1 MECEVIYLDGEELNG
16 PPAISWPELEGM
28 KAAAGHYLLH
38 GTKSERRLARRLAHA
53 AAWIEAEA
61 KAIQQNGPVIQIEAT
76 F

>member
-1 MECEVIYLDGEELNG
+1 MECEVIYLDDDEDLL
-16 PPAISWPELEGM
+16 PQPISWPELEGM
-28 KAAAGHYLLH
+28 KAAAAHYLLH

-61 KAIQQNGPVIQIEAT
+61 KAIGQIGPVIQIEKV